1 MPSRRPPRKPAGGG
15 ARRDEPAQQPDLLS
29 AGLSALRDAHG
40 RHSRL
45 FETLLGI
52 DPSAERRALFKL
64 PTFEDLFDERVA
76 RSLERLGVVKAL
88 AELRE
93 RLDGFDSRLQ
103 QLERAQTPRAP
114 AKRKKAD

>member
-1 MPSRRPPRKPAGGG
+1 MPSRRPSRKSTGGD
-15 ARRDEPAQQPDLLS
+15 ARADQPAQQPDLLS

-76 RSLERLGVVKAL
+76 RSLERLGVVQAL
-88 AELRE
+88 AGLRE
-93 RLDGFDSRLQ
+93 RLDGLDRRLQ
-103 QLERAQTPRAP
+103 HLERVQTPRAP
-114 AKRKKAD
+114 AKRKKTD